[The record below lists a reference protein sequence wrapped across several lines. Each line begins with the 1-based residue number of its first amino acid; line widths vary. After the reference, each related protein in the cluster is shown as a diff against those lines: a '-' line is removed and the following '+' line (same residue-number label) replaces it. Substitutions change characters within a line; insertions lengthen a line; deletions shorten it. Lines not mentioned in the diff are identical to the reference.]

1 MFPISGTRGRAL
13 LRAVLPLAMVVALVP
28 ALSAPAKEKGGH
40 KGKVQLQI
48 LALNDFHGNLEPPS
62 GSSGR
67 VTLPGGTT
75 VNAGGAQYLATHIK
89 SLEEGQENS
98 IFVAAG
104 DLIGA
109 SPLLSALFHD
119 EPTIEAMNEMD
130 LEISSVGNHEFDE
143 GSEELLR
150 MQRGGCHPVDGCAD
164 GDPFDGADFQYLS
177 ANVFKKHNK
186 TLLPA
191 YEIEK
196 YDGIKV
202 AFIGLTLEGT
212 PDIVTPTGVAGLDF
226 RDEADTTNDLVRK
239 LERQGVKAFVV
250 LIHEGGFP
258 TGTYNECPGISGPI
272 VDIVERTSQQVDMFI
287 SGHTHAAYNCVID
300 DRPVTSSASF
310 GRIVTEYNVE
320 LDRATRDFSDIAV
333 ENVIVTRDVEED
345 ASILA
350 LVAKYAELSEE
361 LRNEVIGTIEGD
373 IVRAA
378 NAAGESPL
386 GDLIADAQLEATNTA
401 ALGNPVVAFMNPGGI
416 RADLTYAAAKE
427 EADGEVTY
435 EEAFTVQPFSNVL
448 TVLTLTGEQIERLL
462 EQQWDQSAPKV
473 LQVSEGFTYAWDPL
487 APAGDRVD
495 PSSIML
501 DGVVVDPLAE
511 YRVTVNNF
519 LASGGDGFSVLTEGT
534 DSQGADI
541 DVDAFV
547 AYIGAH
553 SPVPVPVPDRITL
566 VP

>member
-1 MFPISGTRGRAL
+1 M
-13 LRAVLPLAMVVALVP
+13 AMVVAMVP
-28 ALSAPAKEKGGH
+28 VLNAPAQEEQSPTKALK

-48 LALNDFHGNLEPPS
+48 LSLNDFHGNLEPPS

-67 VTLPGGTT
+67 ITLPDDEGGGT
-75 VNAGGAQYLATHIK
+75 VDAGGAQYLATH
-89 SLEEGQENS
+89 LDLLREGQDHS

-119 EPTIEAMNEMD
+119 EPTIEAMNLMD
-130 LEISSVGNHEFDE
+130 LKISSVGNHEFDE
-143 GSEELLR
+143 GSKELLR
-150 MQRGGCHPVDGCAD
+150 MQRGKCHPDDGCLD
-164 GDPFDGADFQYLS
+164 GDGFEGADFQYLS
-177 ANVFKKHNK
+177 ANVFKKGKKNK

-191 YEIEK
+191 YKIRK
-196 YDGIKV
+196 YEGIKV

-212 PDIVTPTGVAGLDF
+212 PDIVTPTGVAGLNF
-226 RDEADTTNDLVRK
+226 RDEANTTNKLVKK
-239 LERQGVKAFVV
+239 LKTKKGVKAFVV

-258 TGTYNECPGISGPI
+258 TGFYDECPGISGPI
-272 VDIVERTSQQVDMFI
+272 VDIVERTSPQVDMFI
-287 SGHTHAAYNCVID
+287 SGHTHTAYNCVID
-300 DRPVTSSASF
+300 DRPVTSASSF
-310 GRIVTEYNVE
+310 GRIVTEYNAE
-320 LDRATRDFSDIAV
+320 LDKGTKDFSSIEV
-333 ENVIVTRDVEED
+333 GNVIVTRDVEED
-345 ASILA
+345 ASILS

-361 LRNEVIGTIEGD
+361 LRNEVIGSIDGD

-386 GDLIADAQLEATNTA
+386 GDLIADAQLESTSTE

-448 TVLTLTGEQIERLL
+448 TVLTITGAQIEELL
-462 EQQWDQSAPKV
+462 EQQWDQDVPKV
-473 LQVSEGFTYAWDPL
+473 LQVSEGFTYAWDPD

-495 PSSIML
+495 PASIML
-501 DGVVVDPLAE
+501 NGVVIDPLAE

-519 LASGGDGFSVLTEGT
+519 LAEGGDGFAVLTEGT
-534 DSQGADI
+534 NSQGADI

-547 AYIGAH
+547 DYIGAH
-553 SPVPVPVPDRITL
+553 SPVPVPVPDRIML